1 MVFRKRGVKCMRRR
15 KLSLLLAL
23 SLLSAPCLSISYA
36 QAPRAVETV
45 TMQRTQYEKLKSIA
59 QNQRMRLDQLEMK
72 LNDLENNSTEA
83 SQELTELQNQLTE
96 CRKELMRTQ
105 EQLQSA
111 EISLQTAEENLM
123 RLRISLDKL
132 TKKIDE
138 LTHDVKLAKRQRNL
152 WSYIAGAVATGW
164 LVDKLSN

>member
-1 MVFRKRGVKCMRRR
+1 MWKRR

-36 QAPRAVETV
+36 QAPQAVETV

-59 QNQRMRLDQLEMK
+59 QNQQMRLDQLEMK
-72 LNDLENNSTEA
+72 LNRLEINSTEA

-123 RLRISLDKL
+123 KLQISLDRL

-138 LTHDVKLAKRQRNL
+138 LTHDLKLAKRQRNL

-164 LVDKLSN
+164 LVDRLSN

>member
-1 MVFRKRGVKCMRRR
+1 MKRKR
-15 KLSLLLAL
+15 LSLLLAL
-23 SLLSAPCLSISYA
+23 SLLLSPYSCISYSA
-36 QAPRAVETV
+36 APAATETV
-45 TMQRTQYEKLKSIA
+45 VMQRTQYERLKTTAS
-59 QNQRMRLDQLEMK
+59 NQQMRLDLLESK
-72 LNDLENNSTEA
+72 LNLLESNSTEA
-83 SQELTELQNQLTE
+83 SQELTELRNQLTE

-123 RLRISLDKL
+123 KLQIYLDRL
-132 TKKIDE
+132 TEKIDD

-164 LVDKLSN
+164 IVDKLSN

>member
-1 MVFRKRGVKCMRRR
+1 MSLLFA
-15 KLSLLLAL
+15 LSLLL
-23 SLLSAPCLSISYA
+23 SPCSYISYSA
-36 QAPRAVETV
+36 ALLTPDTV
-45 TMQRTQYEKLKSIA
+45 TMQKTQYEKLKTTAS
-59 QNQRMRLDQLEMK
+59 NQQMRLDLLESKLNQLES
-72 LNDLENNSTEA
+72 NSTEA
-83 SQELTELQNQLTE
+83 SQELIELQNQLTE

-111 EISLQTAEENLM
+111 EISLQSAEENLM
-123 RLRISLDKL
+123 KLQNSLDRL

>member
-1 MVFRKRGVKCMRRR
+1 MWKIRKRLILLAVL
-15 KLSLLLAL
+15 LSLLL
-23 SLLSAPCLSISYA
+23 SPCAYISYSA
-36 QAPRAVETV
+36 APAATETV
-45 TMQRTQYEKLKSIA
+45 VMQRTQYEKLKTIA
-59 QNQRMRLDQLEMK
+59 RNQQLKLNELELKLNQLES
-72 LNDLENNSTEA
+72 NSTEA

-96 CRKELMRTQ
+96 CRKELIETQ
-105 EQLQSA
+105 KQLQSA

-123 RLRISLDKL
+123 KLNLYLDRL

-138 LTHDVKLAKRQRNL
+138 LTHDLKLAKRQRNL

>member
-1 MVFRKRGVKCMRRR
+1 M
-15 KLSLLLAL
+15 LLLLAL
-23 SLLSAPCLSISYA
+23 SLLFAPCLSISYA
-36 QAPRAVETV
+36 QVPAETV

-59 QNQRMRLDQLEMK
+59 QNQQMRLDLLESKLNQLES
-72 LNDLENNSTEA
+72 NSTEA
-83 SQELTELQNQLTE
+83 SQELTELQNQLIE

-111 EISLQTAEENLM
+111 EISLKTAEENLM
-123 RLRISLDKL
+123 KLNLSLDRL

-138 LTHDVKLAKRQRNL
+138 LTHDLKLTKRQRNL

>member
-1 MVFRKRGVKCMRRR
+1 MVFRKRGVKCMRRK

-36 QAPRAVETV
+36 QAPQAVETV

-59 QNQRMRLDQLEMK
+59 QNQQMRLDLLENKLNQLES
-72 LNDLENNSTEA
+72 NSTEA

-96 CRKELMRTQ
+96 CRKELIETQ
-105 EQLQSA
+105 KQLQSA
-111 EISLQTAEENLM
+111 EISLRTAEENLM
-123 RLRISLDKL
+123 KLQISLDRL

>member
-1 MVFRKRGVKCMRRR
+1 MVFRERGVKCMRRKR
-15 KLSLLLAL
+15 LSLLLAL
-23 SLLSAPCLSISYA
+23 SLLLSPCSYISYA
-36 QAPRAVETV
+36 QAPVATETV
-45 TMQRTQYEKLKSIA
+45 VMQRTQYEKLKSIA
-59 QNQRMRLDQLEMK
+59 QNQQMRLGQLEMK

-111 EISLQTAEENLM
+111 EISLKTAEENL
-123 RLRISLDKL
+123 LKLNLSLDKL

-138 LTHDVKLAKRQRNL
+138 LTHDLKLAKRQRNL
-152 WSYIAGAVATGW
+152 WSYIAGAVATGL

>member
-1 MVFRKRGVKCMRRR
+1 MWKRR

-36 QAPRAVETV
+36 QAPQAVETV

-59 QNQRMRLDQLEMK
+59 QNQQMRLIELEIK
-72 LNDLENNSTEA
+72 LNKLEINSTEA
-83 SQELTELQNQLTE
+83 SQELTELRNQLIE
-96 CRKELMRTQ
+96 CKKELMKTQ
-105 EQLQSA
+105 KQLQNA
-111 EISLQTAEENLM
+111 KVSLQTAEENLTK
-123 RLRISLDKL
+123 LQNSLDKL

-138 LTHDVKLAKRQRNL
+138 LTHDLKIAKRQRNL

-164 LVDKLSN
+164 MVDKLSN

>member
-1 MVFRKRGVKCMRRR
+1 MWKRR

-36 QAPRAVETV
+36 QVPAETV
-45 TMQRTQYEKLKSIA
+45 VMQRTQYEKLKTTAS
-59 QNQRMRLDQLEMK
+59 NQQMRLDQLESK
-72 LNDLENNSTEA
+72 LNQLESNSTEA

-96 CRKELMRTQ
+96 CRKELIETQ
-105 EQLQSA
+105 KQLQSA
-111 EISLQTAEENLM
+111 EISLQTAEENLTK
-123 RLRISLDKL
+123 LQNSLDKL

-138 LTHDVKLAKRQRNL
+138 LTHDLKIAKRQRNL

-164 LVDKLSN
+164 MVDKLSN

>member
-1 MVFRKRGVKCMRRR
+1 MWKIKKGPILSAVL
-15 KLSLLLAL
+15 LSLWL
-23 SLLSAPCLSISYA
+23 SPCSYISYA
-36 QAPRAVETV
+36 QAPAETV
-45 TMQRTQYEKLKSIA
+45 TMQRTQYEILKSTA
-59 QNQRMRLDQLEMK
+59 SNQQMRLDQLES
-72 LNDLENNSTEA
+72 NSTEA

-111 EISLQTAEENLM
+111 EISLKTAEENL
-123 RLRISLDKL
+123 LKLQTSLDKL

-138 LTHDVKLAKRQRNL
+138 LTHDLKIAKRQRNL

-164 LVDKLSN
+164 LVDRLSN

>member
-1 MVFRKRGVKCMRRR
+1 MWKRR

-23 SLLSAPCLSISYA
+23 SLLLSPCSYISYSA
-36 QAPRAVETV
+36 APQVTETV
-45 TMQRTQYEKLKSIA
+45 TMQRTQYEKLKSTA
-59 QNQRMRLDQLEMK
+59 SNQQMRLNELEIK
-72 LNDLENNSTEA
+72 LNKLESNSTEA
-83 SQELTELQNQLTE
+83 SQELIELQNQLIE

-111 EISLQTAEENLM
+111 EISLRTAEENLTK
-123 RLRISLDKL
+123 LQNSLDRL

-138 LTHDVKLAKRQRNL
+138 LTHDLKLAKRQRNL

>member
-1 MVFRKRGVKCMRRR
+1 MWKRR

-36 QAPRAVETV
+36 QAPVAVETV
-45 TMQRTQYEKLKSIA
+45 TMQRTQHERLKSIA
-59 QNQRMRLDQLEMK
+59 SNQQMRLDLLEMK
-72 LNDLENNSTEA
+72 LNQLENNSTEA

-96 CRKELMRTQ
+96 CRKELIEAQ
-105 EQLQSA
+105 KQLQSA

-123 RLRISLDKL
+123 KLQISLDRL

-164 LVDKLSN
+164 LIDKLSN

>member
-1 MVFRKRGVKCMRRR
+1 MWKIRKGIILLAFL
-15 KLSLLLAL
+15 LSLLLP
-23 SLLSAPCLSISYA
+23 PCSYISYSA
-36 QAPRAVETV
+36 APQATETV
-45 TMQRTQYEKLKSIA
+45 TMQRTQYERLKTIA
-59 QNQRMRLDQLEMK
+59 SNQQLK
-72 LNDLENNSTEA
+72 LNELELKLNQLENNSTEA
-83 SQELTELQNQLTE
+83 SQELTELQNQLIE

-123 RLRISLDKL
+123 KLNLSLDRL

-138 LTHDVKLAKRQRNL
+138 LTHDLKLAKRQRNL

-164 LVDKLSN
+164 LVGRLSN

>member
-1 MVFRKRGVKCMRRR
+1 MVFRKWGVKCMRRK

-36 QAPRAVETV
+36 QAPQAAETV
-45 TMQRTQYEKLKSIA
+45 TMQRTQYEKLKSTA
-59 QNQRMRLDQLEMK
+59 SNQQMRLDLLESK
-72 LNDLENNSTEA
+72 LNLLESNSTEA

-96 CRKELMRTQ
+96 CRKELMITQ

-111 EISLQTAEENLM
+111 EISLKTAEENLM
-123 RLRISLDKL
+123 KLQTSLDKL

-138 LTHDVKLAKRQRNL
+138 LTHDLKLAKRQRNL